1 MQWRSLR
8 SIMPNASKAF
18 ENFFKALDIQEPT
31 FNDAH
36 IASEMH

>member
-1 MQWRSLR
+1 MQRRSLR
-8 SIMPNASKAF
+8 SIMPDASKVF
-18 ENFFKALDIQEPT
+18 ENLSKALDIQEPT